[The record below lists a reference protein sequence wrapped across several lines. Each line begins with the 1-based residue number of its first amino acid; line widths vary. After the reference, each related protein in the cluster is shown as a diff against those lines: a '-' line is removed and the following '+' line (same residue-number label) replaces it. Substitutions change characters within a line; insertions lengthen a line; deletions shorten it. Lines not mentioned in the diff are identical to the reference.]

1 VLHRDFLKDAHAKG
15 KVIAAIC
22 HGPIPLAAADLLK
35 GRKCAGWL
43 ACKDAV
49 NIMGGTF
56 MKDWA
61 AAIDGRIVTG
71 RTPPEVPEFVDAI
84 TEALLRL

>member
-1 VLHRDFLKDAHAKG
+1 MT
-15 KVIAAIC
+15 
-22 HGPIPLAAADLLK
+22 
-35 GRKCAGWL
+35 
-43 ACKDAV
+43 
-49 NIMGGTF
+49 IMGGTF

-71 RTPPEVPEFVDAI
+71 RTPPEVPAFVEAL